1 MNNIFVIFRKNILI
15 LENFLELYFDL
26 PINSLRDKVGFSDS
40 DRDLS
45 VEFRDNTLNI
55 EIKSKD
61 ILVNK
66 DVLNVAS
73 VLNMK
78 RTIQIN
84 FNDVNEDK
92 VIERWY
98 LTNEKTLEKMDILE
112 IDIVDLLKGKK
123 RNKQR
128 FDVWCGILLANNMM
142 EIDKYLKRLDMDNSL
157 KVELRKELVSCF

>member
-1 MNNIFVIFRKNILI
+1 M
-15 LENFLELYFDL
+15 ELYFDL

-55 EIKSKD
+55 EIKNKD

-66 DVLNVAS
+66 DVLNVTS

-128 FDVWCGILLANNMM
+128 FDVWCGILLASNMM
-142 EIDKYLKRLDMDNSL
+142 EIDKYLKRLDMDKSL
-157 KVELRKELVSCF
+157 KVELRKELGSGF